1 MIQDLRTLVEIE
13 SPSRNADQIRKV
25 GDVVEGWLTPLGAR
39 SERITS
45 SNGDHRLFRLEG
57 VSQERIL
64 ILAHADTVWEIG
76 TLNRL
81 PFRIEEDRAYGPGSY
96 DMKGGVVQ
104 AVYALR
110 ALQNRGPLPCHI
122 DFLLTSDEEIGSR
135 TSYSLI
141 QELAQGVQ
149 AVLVIEP
156 SNPGTHT
163 LKTSRK
169 GVGDFYV
176 TVQGRAAHA
185 GGQPEKGINAI
196 LELAHQVLDV
206 TALANP
212 PRGTTINVGVIHGG
226 TASNVVPA
234 EAWMHVDL
242 RVTTLPEAER
252 VEEAMRNLQP
262 FDDRAK
268 VTVTGGL
275 NRPPFERT
283 EGTAHLYELARTVAD
298 TLGFEVGEAASGGGS
313 DGNFTASIAPT
324 LDGLGACGDGAHAE
338 HEHVIISEMPRR
350 AALLAGLILA
360 LHPAPEES
368 QDEVG
373 QEEDSQDDAS
383 QETGEQ
389 FLDMT
394 LPDAENEEPARIR
407 TDE

>member
-25 GDVVEGWLTPLGAR
+25 GDVVEGWLTQLGAS
-39 SERITS
+39 SERISS
-45 SNGDHRLFRLEG
+45 SNGDHRLFRLAG
-57 VSQERIL
+57 LSDQRIV

-96 DMKGGVVQ
+96 DMKGGIVQ
-104 AVYALR
+104 AVYALK
-110 ALQNRGPLPCHI
+110 ALQHRGSFPCQI
-122 DFLLTSDEEIGSR
+122 DFLITSDEEIGSR
-135 TSYSLI
+135 TSSQLI
-141 QELAQGVQ
+141 QDLAQGAQ

-156 SNPGTHT
+156 SNPATHT

-206 TALANP
+206 TALASP
-212 PRGTTINVGVIHGG
+212 PKGTTINVGVIHGG

-242 RVTTLPEAER
+242 RVTSLSEAER
-252 VEEAMRNLQP
+252 VGEGMRQLQP

-283 EGTAHLYELARTVAD
+283 EGTAHLFYLAQSVAAN
-298 TLGFEVGEAASGGGS
+298 LGFELGEDASGGGS

-338 HEHVIISEMPRR
+338 HEHVILSEMPRR
-350 AALLAGLILA
+350 AALLAGLIMA
-360 LHPAPEES
+360 LNPDLE
-368 QDEVG
+368 DEG
-373 QEEDSQDDAS
+373 QEEEGEETDAPA
-383 QETGEQ
+383 EDVPAG
-389 FLDMT
+389 DPAD
-394 LPDAENEEPARIR
+394 PDLQQVNPLE
-407 TDE
+407 

>member
-1 MIQDLRTLVEIE
+1 MVQDLRTLVEIE
-13 SPSRNADQIRKV
+13 SPSRNAEQIRKV
-25 GDVVEGWLTPLGAR
+25 GDVVEGWMLALGAS
-39 SERITS
+39 SERFSS
-45 SNGDHRLFRLEG
+45 SNGDHRLFRLAG
-57 VSQERIL
+57 LSDQRVL
-64 ILAHADTVWEIG
+64 ILSHADTVWELG

-96 DMKGGVVQ
+96 DMKGGIVQ
-104 AVYALR
+104 AIWALK
-110 ALQNRGPLPCHI
+110 ALQSRGSFPCQI

-135 TSYSLI
+135 TSQPLI
-141 QELAQGVQ
+141 QELAQGAQ

-176 TVQGRAAHA
+176 TVQGKAAHA
-185 GGQPEKGINAI
+185 GGQPEKGVNAI

-206 TALANP
+206 TALAYP
-212 PRGTTINVGVIHGG
+212 PKGTTINVGTVRGG

-242 RVTTLPEAER
+242 RVTTLDEAQR
-252 VEEAMRNLQP
+252 VEEGMRNLRP
-262 FDDRAK
+262 FDERAR

-283 EGTAHLYELARTVAD
+283 EGTSHLFDLARQVAE
-298 TLGFEVGEAASGGGS
+298 TLGFALREAASGGGS

-338 HEHVIISEMPRR
+338 HEHVIVSEMPRR
-350 AALLAGLILA
+350 AALLAGLLLA
-360 LHPAPEES
+360 LHPTEEENVVEEAAPEPEAAEA
-368 QDEVG
+368 QVPDPL
-373 QEEDSQDDAS
+373 A
-383 QETGEQ
+383 
-389 FLDMT
+389 
-394 LPDAENEEPARIR
+394 DAEPA
-407 TDE
+407 DSDHVKSVE